1 MPFSVESYKQ
11 EVFDHIRSTILPKD
25 KILDVGPGAGKYGKS
40 LNDYYIDAVEIYEP
54 YITTYNLKE
63 IYENVY
69 CDNILNFD
77 WAFYDYIILGD
88 ILEHIVLEDAQK
100 LISDISNNYV
110 KCLVAVPY
118 MFEQGEW
125 YGNIHETHLQP
136 DLTPDNMIIRYPEL
150 KHLIG
155 NEFYGYYINY

>member
-1 MPFSVESYKQ
+1 M
-11 EVFDHIRSTILPKD
+11 
-25 KILDVGPGAGKYGKS
+25 
-40 LNDYYIDAVEIYEP
+40 
-54 YITTYNLKE
+54 
-63 IYENVY
+63 Y

>member
-1 MPFSVESYKQ
+1 MPFSVEAYKQ
-11 EVFDHIRSTILPKD
+11 EVFQHIRNTINPTD

-40 LNDYYIDAVEIYEP
+40 LNDYYIDAVEIYDP
-54 YITTYNLKE
+54 YIAAYNLKQ
-63 IYENVY
+63 IYKNVY

-77 WAFYDYIILGD
+77 WSFYDYIILGD
-88 ILEHIVLEDAQK
+88 VLEHINLEEAKK
-100 LISDISNNYV
+100 LISDITNNYV

-136 DLTPDNMIIRYPEL
+136 DLTPDNMLLRYPEL
-150 KHLIG
+150 KLLIG
-155 NEFYGYYINY
+155 DSGYGYYINY